1 MLIDVKSI
9 EIEQVLL
16 LLLLQVGLIIA
27 AARVMG
33 MLARRI
39 GQPEVIGE
47 IVAGLLL
54 GPSLLGWL
62 APEMHLAL
70 FDPSAMHGVP
80 QGLMPIIV
88 KILSQ
93 IGLVLLLFV
102 IGLEFDFSHL
112 VPSGMATASISL
124 AGIALPMTLGA
135 GLAVIL
141 YPRLIP
147 EGSAGPDF
155 GSFQLFLAVSM
166 AITALPI
173 LGRLLVEWGAA
184 RTRLASITIA
194 SAAMDDATGWILLA
208 TIATFVKVGAA
219 GQAWVQGLAM
229 AGLTVGL
236 LIALVFIIRPLALR
250 LVRSSLDAN
259 NGEVSLGLFSGVLI
273 FAFGCA
279 VLTSLIGI
287 FAIFGSFLAGAVLS
301 GDERLSR
308 GIQTR
313 MRHFVTAFFLP
324 IFFAYTGTRTR
335 IGSLAGIEMCLLA
348 LLVLAC
354 AVMGKLVGCGLAA
367 RFSGFSWRES
377 ACVGVLMNTRALME
391 LIVIN
396 VGKDLGVVPDTL
408 FTMLV
413 LMALT
418 TTIMTTPLIVLLA
431 RGTEFEGP
439 LQETGWLRRR

>member
-155 GSFQLFLAVSM
+155 GSFQLFLAVSL

-184 RTRLASITIA
+184 RTRFASIFTAPTTKRRRSQVPPRPSRPRRIPG
-194 SAAMDDATGWILLA
+194 DDRGR
-208 TIATFVKVGAA
+208 GAPFGKRA
-219 GQAWVQGLAM
+219 NHGKPRDGQ
-229 AGLTVGL
+229 
-236 LIALVFIIRPLALR
+236 
-250 LVRSSLDAN
+250 
-259 NGEVSLGLFSGVLI
+259 LG
-273 FAFGCA
+273 A
-279 VLTSLIGI
+279 
-287 FAIFGSFLAGAVLS
+287 
-301 GDERLSR
+301 R
-308 GIQTR
+308 
-313 MRHFVTAFFLP
+313 
-324 IFFAYTGTRTR
+324 
-335 IGSLAGIEMCLLA
+335 
-348 LLVLAC
+348 
-354 AVMGKLVGCGLAA
+354 A
-367 RFSGFSWRES
+367 RF
-377 ACVGVLMNTRALME
+377 A
-391 LIVIN
+391 
-396 VGKDLGVVPDTL
+396 GKDLDRRKERRIDAGAAHGFFGARQQRHHHVDIAGGDFGKQLVDPRLVILCHLTEQDLAL
-408 FTMLV
+408 F
-413 LMALT
+413 AQ
-418 TTIMTTPLIVLLA
+418 A
-431 RGTEFEGP
+431 HDEGAAVN
-439 LQETGWLRRR
+439 L